1 MAMFVGTRIFMG
13 VVSYLIVLQLLSPAL
28 QECPDGS
35 CLWRP
40 LLWASECWR
49 PNNCYAPCD
58 AYEYRSCGP
67 TVVTERPQPVRP
79 VMVGK

>member
-1 MAMFVGTRIFMG
+1 MFVGTRVFMG

-40 LLWASECWR
+40 LLWASECGQYR
-49 PNNCYAPCD
+49 CASACE
-58 AYEYRSCGP
+58 AYEYRQCGP
-67 TVVTERPQPVRP
+67 ATTVTARPVQP